1 VKKTN
6 LSLIFTAT
14 LAVLATNAHASG
26 YRFGSQSVSSQ
37 GNADAN
43 TAEAADASAQFYNPA
58 ALSRL
63 EGLQLQVGGTVVAP
77 HSSYTDQ
84 GSTRFTGTT
93 TGGLNPSERIVP
105 KAVLAPSVYLSKQL
119 DDRWTFGAALYV
131 PYGTKMDYGNQWAG
145 RYALNKIELES
156 VALNPSVAYKIDAR
170 QSIGFGVSAEYMKA
184 KLSQSVDVPGTIAAL
199 SGTAT
204 GNVLIQQIVGLGG
217 NPATLAAAKDGSGRN
232 DGNGWGY
239 GANIGYL
246 FQLSADTR
254 FGLAYRSPVRH
265 TLEGSTVWDFSTVT
279 TDPIVNKVLAA
290 ASGKANS
297 DARVRLTTPET
308 VSANVFH
315 QIDARWSVMGDITWT
330 RTSRLQ
336 ELHIE
341 FPGTKEG
348 DEVIRQYWKNTW
360 RASIG
365 ADYKIN
371 DQYLLRVGYAFDQS
385 PVRSAAL
392 THPALP
398 DGNRNTLSA
407 GLNIKLNAQSS
418 LDLAYSFTQLQDVQG
433 NYQNLCS
440 PVSTNCTGNGETTK
454 GLYQTHLQMLGLA
467 YNYRF

>member
-1 VKKTN
+1 MKKTT
-6 LSLIFTAT
+6 LSLILPAALALLAGNT
-14 LAVLATNAHASG
+14 LAAG

-43 TAEAADASAQFYNPA
+43 AAEANDASVQFYNPA
-58 ALSRL
+58 GLSRL
-63 EGLQLQVGGTVVAP
+63 EGMQLQVGGTVVAP
-77 HSSYTDQ
+77 HSSYTDL
-84 GSTRFTGTT
+84 GSTRFTGTS
-93 TGGLNPSERIVP
+93 TGGLSPSDRIVP
-105 KAVLAPSVYLSKQL
+105 KAVLAPSVYFSMPLNDK
-119 DDRWTFGAALYV
+119 WTFGTGLYV

-156 VALNPSVAYKIDAR
+156 VALNPALSYKIDAR
-170 QSIGFGVSAEYMKA
+170 QSIGFGLSAEYMKA
-184 KLSQSVDVPGTIAAL
+184 KLSQSVDVPGTVAAL

-204 GNVLIQQIVGLGG
+204 GTALIQQITALGG
-217 NPATLAAAKDGSGRN
+217 NPAALAAVKDGSGKN
-232 DGNGWGY
+232 DGTGWGF

-246 FQLSADTR
+246 FQLDSNTR

-265 TLEGSTVWDFSTVT
+265 KLTGDTVWDFSSVT
-279 TDPIVNKVLAA
+279 TDAVVNKVLAA

-308 VSANVFH
+308 VSANAFH
-315 QIDARWSVMGDITWT
+315 QIDSRWSVMGDITWT

-341 FPGTKEG
+341 FPGTSEG

-360 RASIG
+360 RVSVG

-371 DQYLLRVGYAFDQS
+371 DQYLLRTGYAFDQS

-407 GLNIKLNAQSS
+407 GLNIKLNDKSS
-418 LDLAYSFTQLQDVQG
+418 IDLAYSYVMFQDVYGEYKNQ
-433 NYQNLCS
+433 CS
-440 PVSTNCTGNGETTK
+440 PVATTCTGNGETTK

-467 YNYRF
+467 YNYKF